1 VQNFTVLKQ
10 SQTLTITNGILNLL
24 TELIAGIAAVSL
36 LVGGIGIM
44 NIMILS
50 VTERTHEIGIRKA
63 VGATSKQILGQFLVE
78 AIMLSL
84 IGGAIGVIVSLIIN
98 AVLRV
103 LTNLQPVLDWKVMVG
118 ATLISL
124 TVGII
129 FGIAPAAK
137 AARKTPIEALRFQ

>member
-1 VQNFTVLKQ
+1 LKQ

>member
-1 VQNFTVLKQ
+1 
-10 SQTLTITNGILNLL
+10 
-24 TELIAGIAAVSL
+24 
-36 LVGGIGIM
+36 
-44 NIMILS
+44 
-50 VTERTHEIGIRKA
+50 
-63 VGATSKQILGQFLVE
+63 
-78 AIMLSL
+78 MLSL